1 LTKNTKKGVCSSYG
15 SDRAIE
21 GKVMAIKMFVYFIAL
36 SVVLL
41 LSWQVQAVHLGLGY
55 TLGLIGLL
63 VAFFVA
69 INALTK
75 DSRK

>member
-15 SDRAIE
+15 SGRAIE
-21 GKVMAIKMFVYFIAL
+21 GTVMAIKMFVYFIAL
-36 SVVLL
+36 FVVLL
-41 LSWQVQAVHLGLGY
+41 LSWQIQAVHLGMGY

>member
-1 LTKNTKKGVCSSYG
+1 LTKKAKKGVCSSYG
-15 SDRAIE
+15 SNRAIE
-21 GKVMAIKMFVYFIAL
+21 GIEMAVKMFVYFIAV

-41 LSWQVQAVHLGLGY
+41 LSWQIQTVHLGWGY

-63 VAFFVA
+63 AAFLVAV
-69 INALTK
+69 NALTK

>member
-1 LTKNTKKGVCSSYG
+1 MTKNSKKGVCSSYG

-21 GKVMAIKMFVYFIAL
+21 GTEMAVKMFVYFIAL

-41 LSWQVQAVHLGLGY
+41 LSWQVQTVHLGLGY

-69 INALTK
+69 VNALTK

>member
-1 LTKNTKKGVCSSYG
+1 LTKNIKKGVCSCYG

-21 GKVMAIKMFVYFIAL
+21 GTVMAVKMFVYFIAL
-36 SVVLL
+36 FVVLL
-41 LSWQVQAVHLGLGY
+41 LSWQIQAVHLGLGY
-55 TLGLIGLL
+55 TLGLVGLL